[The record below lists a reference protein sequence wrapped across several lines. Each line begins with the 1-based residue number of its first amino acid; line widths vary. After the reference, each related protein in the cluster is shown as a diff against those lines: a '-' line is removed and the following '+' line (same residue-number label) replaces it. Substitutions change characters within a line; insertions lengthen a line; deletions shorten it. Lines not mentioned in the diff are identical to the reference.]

1 METSKVRIM
10 WESPTPSP
18 PCNRQWTIQGSNL
31 EGTLEYL
38 ENGEHPVG
46 DADGNEK
53 SSQEKVDQQEHRD
66 PLQTWNIVF
75 QLLKW

>member
-1 METSKVRIM
+1 M
-10 WESPTPSP
+10 
-18 PCNRQWTIQGSNL
+18 GLNL

-53 SSQEKVDQQEHRD
+53 SSQEKIDQKEHRD